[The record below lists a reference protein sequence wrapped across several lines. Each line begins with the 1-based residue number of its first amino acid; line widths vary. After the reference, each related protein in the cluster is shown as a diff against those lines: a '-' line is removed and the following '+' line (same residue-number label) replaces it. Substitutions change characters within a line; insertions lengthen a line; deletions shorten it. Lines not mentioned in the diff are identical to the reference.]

1 MFVKF
6 LEKTICFMICVKK
19 IKKCLMKSHPKS
31 RGGARERVSLMHF
44 YTIFYVYNLA

>member
-1 MFVKF
+1 MYYACVILFVPDF
-6 LEKTICFMICVKK
+6 T
-19 IKKCLMKSHPKS
+19 H